1 VVGQGRDGGVEVLQR
16 VRRPGRS
23 AGSEF
28 RPRTGQ
34 CMILGECRP
43 RAVPVRAAPNT
54 LGPQQHHGLAETRD
68 VMKPNPPAAMA
79 HGNDAAV
86 RTTGDVLAGL
96 DAQDQAPSGR
106 RDRADVNALDTE
118 QRVRAGAP
126 PAIGTRHRVIHV
138 GVSLVIGLLGRYQFK
153 EALAS
158 FLPHHAAAQAA
169 ATTAS
174 ASDRLTMLIC
184 EGP

>member
-1 VVGQGRDGGVEVLQR
+1 
-16 VRRPGRS
+16 
-23 AGSEF
+23 
-28 RPRTGQ
+28 
-34 CMILGECRP
+34 
-43 RAVPVRAAPNT
+43 
-54 LGPQQHHGLAETRD
+54 
-68 VMKPNPPAAMA
+68 MA

-86 RTTGDVLAGL
+86 RTTGDILAGL

-106 RDRADVNALDTE
+106 RDRADVNAFDTE
-118 QRVRAGAP
+118 QRVRARAP

-158 FLPHHAAAQAA
+158 FPLHHAAAQAA

-174 ASDRLTMLIC
+174 ASDRPNHAHLRRAPLH
-184 EGP
+184 G